1 MNKCCAS
8 QNGICQSAILFGAE
22 CDGYK
27 EKCKLSPAYSNLER
41 MVNNYQHSIRKT
53 FGAEE

>member
-1 MNKCCAS
+1 MYKCCAS
-8 QNGICQSAILFGAE
+8 QNGICQSAILFGTE

-27 EKCKLSPAYSNLER
+27 EKCKLRPHYKNVEQT
-41 MVNNYQHSIRKT
+41 VKNYKHSLRRT